1 LEAGEFELRF
11 SIDPTAWRVVDRF
24 ESGPAHEYDGSDGD
38 SIRFGDGVFGEMPN
52 DGDVFE
58 VRYRTSLGAIGNVP
72 ADTVTDVDPAWST
85 LITQASN
92 PFAAEDGA
100 DAESIERVR
109 SRAPFEFQTRTF
121 RAVRPE
127 DYDAAART
135 LAWVQRTGT
144 QFRWTGSW
152 PTVFSTVDPLGSASL
167 GTDQLI
173 ELVRLLNRYRLAGY
187 ECYAPLPRYVSFDL
201 QIFVCAT
208 SDAFQ
213 GDVIAG
219 MESALRPVRRS
230 DGSIGF
236 FHVDNFTLGTPFERS
251 RLEAAIQEVPGVAG
265 VQSIEYRRRGVHRT
279 FVNLPMR
286 VPMAPG
292 EVLLIENN
300 PSRPERGSYRVTVE
314 GGR

>member
-1 LEAGEFELRF
+1 
-11 SIDPTAWRVVDRF
+11 
-24 ESGPAHEYDGSDGD
+24 
-38 SIRFGDGVFGEMPN
+38 
-52 DGDVFE
+52 
-58 VRYRTSLGAIGNVP
+58 
-72 ADTVTDVDPAWST
+72 
-85 LITQASN
+85 
-92 PFAAEDGA
+92 
-100 DAESIERVR
+100 
-109 SRAPFEFQTRTF
+109 
-121 RAVRPE
+121 
-127 DYDAAART
+127 
-135 LAWVQRTGT
+135 
-144 QFRWTGSW
+144 
-152 PTVFSTVDPLGSASL
+152 
-167 GTDQLI
+167 
-173 ELVRLLNRYRLAGY
+173 LVRLLNRYRLAGY